1 MHAVERVQF
10 RPDRAA
16 VTAVAVFFLG
26 SLYLALEGPWFALL
40 LLAPLACLVWTLR
53 ARVVAD
59 TEGLEVCNG
68 LGSKRVRWEQVDT
81 FEVRKHRPVVLR
93 RTDGR
98 TTVLTALPRQDLRRL
113 VSVAGQQ

>member
-1 MHAVERVQF
+1 MVF
-10 RPDRAA
+10 RPDRTA

-26 SLYLALEGPWFALL
+26 TLYLALAGPWFVLL
-40 LLAPLACLVWTLR
+40 LLAPLGCLVWTRR

-59 TEGLEVCNG
+59 DEGLEVCNG
-68 LGSKRVRWEQVDT
+68 LGRQRIAWDTVDA
-81 FEVRKHRPVVLR
+81 FEVKKRRPVLLR

-113 VSVAGQQ
+113 VEAAPR